1 MKIGNLINEVQTLGG
16 ALKNALS
23 KAEPGSKLDR
33 SIKNHNKAIKL
44 GLKDSPDIRKEAPD
58 GYHFD
63 KNGLIK
69 LGE

>member
-1 MKIGNLINEVQTLGG
+1 MKLNELLEAQSLGG

-33 SIKNHNKAIKL
+33 SIKNHNRAIKL
-44 GLKDSPDIRKEAPD
+44 GLKDSPDIRKEAPE